1 MSTSSA
7 YVVIL
12 LYTWNVYSFTRG
24 IPTLDSLSSGN
35 TVVTESGLSVKGT
48 TTQCYSPVPSFTWEL
63 VATDGRFSSVSLT
76 GDTATATVG
85 GSCSGGSSLYI
96 GSVSVSYSVNPVVYG
111 QTVYLR
117 LTINN
122 TPSISTTSTGTLSV
136 PVSYNLTGSSEM
148 ASLGQQFTW
157 TCQMTLPPSQ
167 TQVYIRFYRNETSAA
182 TVGYNTQ
189 CQGFGVNSRY
199 NYSCTTPREFNL
211 IIPAQSVT
219 QQEQYTVWRCA
230 YYSGFLSYSSVQ
242 KQLVIAIDVSSVS
255 LDPSDDPLTMTAGE
269 QRTVRC
275 VVNDDASPVPVYQWL
290 IGTTVVGDRSSLTI
304 TGRKSDNGMLLR
316 CQATNNNKPR
326 NASITLNI
334 QYKPEVTTSTSSPY
348 RVVEGQ
354 SATMTCSVNAAN
366 PNTDITW
373 SWIKTD
379 SPRSVL
385 HTGSTYTISN
395 IQRGAS
401 GTYSCTATNSIG
413 ISTLVTVQI
422 DVQYKPEV
430 TTNTSSPYRVVEGQS
445 ATMTCSVSAAN
456 PNTGITWSWI
466 KTDSPSNVLHTRST
480 YTISNMEREASGTY
494 SCTARN
500 SIGIS
505 TPVKVQVDVQ
515 YKPDVTITASPYRV
529 VEGQSATMTCSV
541 SAANPNTGITWSW
554 IKTDSPSNVLHT
566 GSTYTI
572 SNIERGASGTY
583 RCTATN
589 SIGASTPVTVEVDIQ
604 YSNVITSNLSERY
617 VSSEHGRLQIKCDVD
632 GNPLSTITWLF
643 IQNNTVIKR
652 DSNVNSSTLDI
663 SSANCLDYGSY
674 KVTAENG
681 KWPAA
686 VRTIHV
692 AVKCKPR
699 LYNIDFQSPVRL
711 VMRNSDSLHILVRTL
726 LYPPATLTQWI
737 FIGNNNTNKV
747 IQNNTDG
754 YRLTDTKGEVEQN
767 ITLYKSRISTE
778 DFGDYIIMVQNDIG
792 TFHRIYH
799 VDTARIQESVENQTG
814 VAVGSA
820 VGIVTFIIITLVL
833 VILLRRRYTFTCI
846 IKIERKNID
855 KHLKMRDA
863 TKEECSMSMGDQ
875 TVQIERGLY
884 EEVTERE
891 NVNQYEGL
899 NRKEQSESE
908 ERKTYESIQGSSV
921 ENKYEKL
928 STVIDKQD
936 DDGKDP
942 TSTHNRP
949 MSTPADV
956 YINTSFQK

>member
-242 KQLVIAIDVSSVS
+242 KQLVIA
-255 LDPSDDPLTMTAGE
+255 
-269 QRTVRC
+269 
-275 VVNDDASPVPVYQWL
+275 N
-290 IGTTVVGDRSSLTI
+290 
-304 TGRKSDNGMLLR
+304 
-316 CQATNNNKPR
+316 
-326 NASITLNI
+326 
-334 QYKPEVTTSTSSPY
+334 KPEVTTSTSSPY